1 MNHSNGIGQDTSD
14 SIIRTHCR
22 CDDLMLLYPFVSGG
36 KVGTQRVFG
45 MADGRERLRV
55 AQIDV
60 SRHMGDVV
68 DQSRLL
74 LGANRYKLP
83 DGDTAQEVLVSPVI

>member
-1 MNHSNGIGQDTSD
+1 MNHSNGIGQDTPD
-14 SIIRTHCR
+14 SIIRIHYR
-22 CDDLMLLYPFVSGG
+22 CDDMMLLYPFVSGG

-45 MADGRERLRV
+45 MADGLERLRV

-68 DQSRLL
+68 DSDASCLVRIGISPQTATPRKKFLSR
-74 LGANRYKLP
+74 
-83 DGDTAQEVLVSPVI
+83 Q